1 MGLDKMRV
9 MNDFNLA
16 QLTFDMNNLGTAF
29 LNGLAALIGG
39 GILGVVVFR
48 MYVRG
53 IKKRAET
60 EAQELIQQAKDEAEI
75 LDLDEKEKMQELE
88 MQMWTAIEKDLLK
101 TEDRIEELTELAE
114 SKRQKSQ
121 SQIDILKNK
130 SKISESEVVAKEKLQ
145 KDAELTLKKIQ
156 EQIQQI
162 NDSFVEKLCL
172 HTNTTKDEILKQ
184 LEQFWIEKVQK
195 RSSFIAQK
203 QEEETKEHSEQKAK
217 DILSKVIERFERPY
231 CPERGIPGVYF
242 ENESQRKHLVDAEGA
257 NIKTLSELSG
267 CDIFVDPEM
276 ELIGVAGF
284 DPVRRELTRRC
295 LERLLKEKKSI
306 TPEVVSR
313 IFENQKR
320 ELLSQIKRDGDNL
333 AKELRLE
340 NLHPEIRQVMGS
352 LRFRYSFTQNQYF
365 HCGEVGWLCGL
376 LASELGG
383 VPIKK
388 ARRSGMLHD
397 LGKAMD
403 HEIEGGHAVI
413 GADFIEKRNE
423 APEIVHAVRAHHYD
437 EQPSTDMAFL
447 VIAADA
453 ISGAR
458 PGARRSTMESYNQKV
473 TELERI
479 AKSHRGVIDCFVL
492 SGGRECRVLVNGREV
507 NDMQSLQLSQKIARQ
522 IEEEC
527 NYPGQIKVV
536 VVRET
541 YVAESTKVNH

>member
-1 MGLDKMRV
+1 MDSFSFIKLVTDAT
-9 MNDFNLA
+9 NLI
-16 QLTFDMNNLGTAF
+16 N
-29 LNGLAALIGG
+29 
-39 GILGVVVFR
+39 VVVALFCGGALGFVAFR
-48 MYVRG
+48 IYRRG
-53 IKKRAET
+53 VIRRAEA
-60 EAQELIQQAKDEAEI
+60 EAAEFIQQAKDEAEI
-75 LDLDEKEKMQELE
+75 LDLDEKEKTQELE
-88 MQMWTAIEKDLLK
+88 MQMWTNVEKDLLR
-101 TEDRIEELTELAE
+101 TEDKIEELTELAE
-114 SKRQKSQ
+114 VRRQKSQ

-130 SKISESEVVAKEKLQ
+130 SKLAEAEVLKKEKILQ
-145 KDAELTLKKIQ
+145 DLETEYRKKQTSLKELNETFIDKICTQLKTTREETL
-156 EQIQQI
+156 
-162 NDSFVEKLCL
+162 
-172 HTNTTKDEILKQ
+172 Q
-184 LEQFWIEKVQK
+184 LLEAIWIEEVQK
-195 RSSFIAQK
+195 RSMQLAQR
-203 QEEETKEHSEQKAK
+203 QEEETKEHAEQKAK
-217 DILSKVIERFERPY
+217 EILSKVIERFERPY

-242 ENESQRKHLVDAEGA
+242 ENENQRKHLSDPEGA
-257 NIKTLSELSG
+257 NIRTLSELTG
-267 CDIFVDPEM
+267 CDIYVEPDM

-284 DPVRRELTRRC
+284 DPVRRELTRRS
-295 LERLLKEKKSI
+295 LERLLKEKKAI
-306 TPEVVSR
+306 TPEVVKKVV
-313 IFENQKR
+313 ENQKR
-320 ELLSQIKRDGDNL
+320 ELLGQIKRDGDNL

-340 NLHPEIRQVMGS
+340 HLHPEVRQVMGS

-403 HEIEGGHAVI
+403 HELEGGHAVI
-413 GADFIEKRNE
+413 GADFISKRNE
-423 APEIVHAVRAHHYD
+423 APDIIHAVRAHHYD